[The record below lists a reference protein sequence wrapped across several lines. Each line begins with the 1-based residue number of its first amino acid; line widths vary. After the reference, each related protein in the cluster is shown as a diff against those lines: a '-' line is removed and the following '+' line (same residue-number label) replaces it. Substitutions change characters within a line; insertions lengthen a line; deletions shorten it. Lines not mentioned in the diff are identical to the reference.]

1 MKILNLSL
9 DKSILDKNSKTA
21 TRIVEYGDLADRY
34 IVVVPDKD
42 YKEIRLSEKVFVY
55 GSGGGN
61 KIFQL
66 ITVYRT
72 AKKLLKSEKFD
83 VITVQDQY
91 YLALVGRIL
100 AKKFKI
106 GLELQIHGFEKYSGL
121 RKIIADFA
129 ISRASAI
136 RCVSQRLKKQLINE
150 FGVKEEK
157 ITAAPIYSESIKFIK
172 PACRTG
178 RSKVHKVDN
187 EDNNFIFL
195 TVGRLVPVK
204 NISLQIKA
212 MAKLVEG
219 EKSKVES
226 KKIEL
231 WIVGDGP
238 EKSNLKY
245 QISKLKLENNIK
257 LLGWQNDTDKFYSQA
272 DAFLLTSDYEG
283 WGMVAVEA
291 ANYGLPIIM
300 TDVGCAGELIENE
313 KSGLVVP
320 VNNQVKLEEAMVI
333 IIKDDSLRKK
343 LAEGAFSAT
352 KKLPSK
358 EETLALYKQSW
369 EKARQNKPN
378 R

>member
-9 DKSILDKNSKTA
+9 DKSILDKNSKAA
-21 TRIVEYGDLADRY
+21 TRIVEYGNLADRY

-55 GSGGGN
+55 GSGGNN

-66 ITVYRT
+66 INVYRT
-72 AKKLLKSEKFD
+72 AKKLLRHGKFD

-129 ISRASAI
+129 IPRANTI
-136 RCVSQRLKKQLINE
+136 RCVSRRLKGQLMRD
-150 FGVKEEK
+150 FGVREEK
-157 ITAAPIYSESIKFIK
+157 ITVAPIYSESVKFIK
-172 PACRTG
+172 L
-178 RSKVHKVDN
+178 KVHKVDN

-195 TVGRLVPVK
+195 TVGRLVAVK
-204 NISLQIKA
+204 NIGLQIKA

-231 WIVGDGP
+231 WIVGDGS
-238 EKSNLKY
+238 ERKKLELKIKNLKLQNY
-245 QISKLKLENNIK
+245 IK
-257 LLGWQNDTDKFYSQA
+257 LLGWQNNPEEFYSQA

-300 TDVGCAGELIENE
+300 TNVGCAGELIENE

-320 VNNQVKLEEAMVI
+320 VNNQVELEEAMI
-333 IIKDDSLRKK
+333 RIIKDDSLRKK
-343 LAEGAFSAT
+343 LAEGALSAT

-369 EKARQNKPN
+369 EKAMEK
-378 R
+378 

>member
-9 DKSILDKNSKTA
+9 DKSILDKNSKTS
-21 TRIVEYGDLADRY
+21 TRVVEYGNLADRY
-34 IVVVPDKD
+34 IIVVPDKD

-55 GSGGGN
+55 GSGGNN

-66 ITVYRT
+66 INVYRT

-129 ISRASAI
+129 IPRASAI
-136 RCVSQRLKKQLINE
+136 RCVSQRLKRQLVRD
-150 FGVKEEK
+150 FVVKEEK
-157 ITAAPIYSESIKFIK
+157 ITVAPICSNLKSQISNLKSKKFK
-172 PACRTG
+172 ND
-178 RSKVHKVDN
+178 KFV
-187 EDNNFIFL
+187 FL
-195 TVGRLVPVK
+195 TVGRLVAVK
-204 NISLQIKA
+204 NISLQIRA
-212 MAKLVEG
+212 MAKLVES

-238 EKSNLKY
+238 EKSNLKSK
-245 QISKLKLENNIK
+245 ISKLKLENNVK

-272 DAFLLTSDYEG
+272 DVFLLTSDYEG

-313 KSGLVVP
+313 KSG
-320 VNNQVKLEEAMVI
+320 
-333 IIKDDSLRKK
+333 
-343 LAEGAFSAT
+343 
-352 KKLPSK
+352 
-358 EETLALYKQSW
+358 
-369 EKARQNKPN
+369 
-378 R
+378 

>member
-9 DKSILDKNSKTA
+9 DKSILDKNSKTSR
-21 TRIVEYGDLADRY
+21 RIVEYGDLADRY

-66 ITVYRT
+66 INVYRT
-72 AKKLLKSEKFD
+72 AKKLLRRGEFD
-83 VITVQDQY
+83 VVTVQDQY

-129 ISRASAI
+129 IPRASAI
-136 RCVSQRLKKQLINE
+136 KCVSQRLKRQLMRD

-157 ITAAPIYSESIKFIK
+157 ITVAPIYSESIKFIK
-172 PACRTG
+172 
-178 RSKVHKVDN
+178 SKVYKVDS
-187 EDNNFIFL
+187 ENNKFIFL

-204 NISLQIKA
+204 NVGLQIVA
-212 MAKLVEG
+212 MAEAV
-219 EKSKVES
+219 
-226 KKIEL
+226 KKYPNVEL

-238 EKSNLKY
+238 EKSNLKSK
-245 QISKLKLENNIK
+245 ISKLKLENNIK
-257 LLGWQNDTDKFYSQA
+257 LLGWQNNPEEFYSQA

-300 TDVGCAGELIENE
+300 TNVGCAGELIKDGE
-313 KSGLVVP
+313 SGIVIP
-320 VNNQVKLEEAMVI
+320 VNDQAKLEEAMSR

-343 LAEGAFSAT
+343 LAEGALSAI
-352 KKLPSK
+352 KNLPSK
-358 EETLALYKQSW
+358 EETLSLYKQSW
-369 EKARQNKPN
+369 EKAMKLK
-378 R
+378 

>member
-9 DKSILDKNSKTA
+9 DKSILDRNSKA
-21 TRIVEYGDLADRY
+21 ARRIVEYGNLADRY
-34 IVVVPDKD
+34 IIVVPDKD

-66 ITVYRT
+66 INVYRA
-72 AKKLLKSEKFD
+72 AKKLLRRGEFD

-129 ISRASAI
+129 IPRASAI
-136 RCVSQRLKKQLINE
+136 RCVSLRLKKYLINN
-150 FGVKEEK
+150 FGVQEEK
-157 ITAAPIYSESIKFIK
+157 ITVVPIYSESVKFVK
-172 PACRTG
+172 
-178 RSKVHKVDN
+178 SKVHKANN
-187 EDNNFIFL
+187 EDNKFIFL

-204 NISLQIKA
+204 NVVLQIRA
-212 MAKLVEG
+212 MAKLVES
-219 EKSKVES
+219 EKSKACLAGRQVES

-238 EKSNLKY
+238 ERKNLELKIKNY
-245 QISKLKLENNIK
+245 KLQNYVKFF
-257 LLGWQNDTDKFYSQA
+257 GWQNNPEEFYSKA

-283 WGMVAVEA
+283 WGMVVIEA
-291 ANYGLPIIM
+291 ASYGLPVIM

-313 KSGLVVP
+313 KSGLIIP
-320 VNNQVKLEEAMVI
+320 VDNQIKLEEAMTRI
-333 IIKDDSLRKK
+333 INDDNLRKS
-343 LAEGAFSAT
+343 LAEGALSAI
-352 KKLPSK
+352 KNLPSK
-358 EETLALYKQSW
+358 EETLSLYKQSW
-369 EKARQNKPN
+369 EKAMVY
-378 R
+378 

>member
-9 DKSILDKNSKTA
+9 DKSILDKNSKTSR
-21 TRIVEYGDLADRY
+21 RIVEYGDLADRY

-66 ITVYRT
+66 INVYRT
-72 AKKLLKSEKFD
+72 AKKLLRRGEFD
-83 VITVQDQY
+83 VVTVQDQY

-129 ISRASAI
+129 IPRASAI
-136 RCVSQRLKKQLINE
+136 KCVSQRLKRQLMRD

-157 ITAAPIYSESIKFIK
+157 ITVAPIYSESIKFIK
-172 PACRTG
+172 
-178 RSKVHKVDN
+178 SKVYKVDS
-187 EDNNFIFL
+187 ENNKFIFL

-204 NISLQIKA
+204 NVGLQIGA
-212 MAKLVEG
+212 MVEA
-219 EKSKVES
+219 V
-226 KKIEL
+226 KKYPNVEL

-238 EKSNLKY
+238 EKSNLKSK
-245 QISKLKLENNIK
+245 ISKLKLENNIK
-257 LLGWQNDTDKFYSQA
+257 LLGWQNNPEEFYSQA

-300 TDVGCAGELIENE
+300 TNVGCAGELIKDGE
-313 KSGLVVP
+313 SGIVIP
-320 VNNQVKLEEAMVI
+320 VNDQAKLEEAMSR

-343 LAEGAFSAT
+343 LAEGALSAI
-352 KKLPSK
+352 KNLPSK
-358 EETLALYKQSW
+358 EETLSLYKQSW
-369 EKARQNKPN
+369 EKAMKLK
-378 R
+378 

>member
-9 DKSILDKNSKTA
+9 DKSILDKNSKAA
-21 TRIVEYGDLADRY
+21 TRVVEYGNLADGY
-34 IVVVPDKD
+34 IVVIPDKD

-66 ITVYRT
+66 INVYRA
-72 AKKLLKSEKFD
+72 AKKLLRRGEFD

-157 ITAAPIYSESIKFIK
+157 ITIAPIYNESIKFIK
-172 PACRTG
+172 
-178 RSKVHKVDN
+178 SKVHKVDN
-187 EDNNFIFL
+187 EDNKFIFL
-195 TVGRLVPVK
+195 TVGRLVAVK
-204 NISLQIKA
+204 NIGLQIRA
-212 MAKLVEG
+212 MAKLVES

-238 EKSNLKY
+238 EKSNLKSK
-245 QISKLKLENNIK
+245 ISKLKLENNVK
-257 LLGWQNDTDKFYSQA
+257 LLGWQNNPEEFYSQA

-283 WGMVAVEA
+283 WGMVVIEA
-291 ANYGLPIIM
+291 ASYGLPVIM

-313 KSGLVVP
+313 KSGLIVP
-320 VNNQVKLEEAMVI
+320 VNNQVKLEEAMTRI
-333 IIKDDSLRKK
+333 INDDNLRKS
-343 LAEGAFSAT
+343 LAEGALLAI
-352 KKLPSK
+352 KNLPNK
-358 EETLALYKQSW
+358 GETLSLYKQSW
-369 EKARQNKPN
+369 EKARQNLVN
-378 R
+378 

>member
-21 TRIVEYGDLADRY
+21 TRIVEYGDLADSY

-66 ITVYRT
+66 INVYRT
-72 AKKLLKSEKFD
+72 AKKLLRCGKFD

-129 ISRASAI
+129 IPRANAV
-136 RCVSQRLKKQLINE
+136 RCVSQRLKKQISKE
-150 FGVKEEK
+150 FGVVEEK
-157 ITAAPIYSESIKFIK
+157 ITVAPIYSESVKFIK
-172 PACRTG
+172 
-178 RSKVHKVDN
+178 SKVHKVDN
-187 EDNNFIFL
+187 ENNKFVFL
-195 TVGRLVPVK
+195 TVGRLVAVK
-204 NISLQIKA
+204 NIGLQIRA
-212 MAKLVEG
+212 MAEAV
-219 EKSKVES
+219 
-226 KKIEL
+226 KKYPNAEL
-231 WIVGDGP
+231 IIVGDGP
-238 EKSNLKY
+238 ERKKLELKIKNLKLQNY
-245 QISKLKLENNIK
+245 IK
-257 LLGWQNDTDKFYSQA
+257 LLGWQNNPDEFYSQA

-300 TDVGCAGELIENE
+300 TNVGCAGELIENE

-320 VNNQVKLEEAMVI
+320 VNNQIKLEEAMVR

-343 LAEGAFSAT
+343 LAEGALSAI
-352 KKLPSK
+352 KNLPSK

-369 EKARQNKPN
+369 EKAMKNKPN

>member
-21 TRIVEYGDLADRY
+21 KRVVEYGDLANRY

-42 YKEIRLSEKVFVY
+42 FKEIRLSEKVFVY
-55 GSGGGN
+55 GTGGGN

-66 ITVYRT
+66 INVYKT
-72 AKKLLKSEKFD
+72 AKKLLRQEEFD
-83 VITVQDQY
+83 LITVQDQY
-91 YLALVGRIL
+91 YLALIGRIL

-121 RKIIADFA
+121 RKIIADFV
-129 ISRASAI
+129 IPRASAV

-157 ITAAPIYSESIKFIK
+157 ITIAPIYNESIKFIK
-172 PACRTG
+172 
-178 RSKVHKVDN
+178 SKVHKVDN
-187 EDNNFIFL
+187 EDNKFIFL
-195 TVGRLVPVK
+195 TVGRLVAVK
-204 NISLQIKA
+204 NIGLQIRA
-212 MAKLVEG
+212 MAKLVES

-238 EKSNLKY
+238 EKSNLKSK
-245 QISKLKLENNIK
+245 ISKLKLENNVK
-257 LLGWQNDTDKFYSQA
+257 LLGWQNNPEEFYSQA

-283 WGMVAVEA
+283 WGMAVVEA

-300 TDVGCAGELIENE
+300 TNVGCAGELIENE

-320 VNNQVKLEEAMVI
+320 VNNQIKLEEAMIRI
-333 IIKDDSLRKK
+333 INNDSLRKK
-343 LAEGAFSAT
+343 LAEGAFSAI

-369 EKARQNKPN
+369 EKAMKNKPN

>member
-9 DKSILDKNSKTA
+9 DKSILDKNSKTSR
-21 TRIVEYGDLADRY
+21 RIVEYGDLADRY

-66 ITVYRT
+66 INVYRT
-72 AKKLLKSEKFD
+72 AKKLLRRGEFD
-83 VITVQDQY
+83 VVTVQDQY

-129 ISRASAI
+129 IPRASAI
-136 RCVSQRLKKQLINE
+136 KCVSQRLKRQLMRD

-157 ITAAPIYSESIKFIK
+157 ITVAPIYSESIKFIK
-172 PACRTG
+172 
-178 RSKVHKVDN
+178 SKVYKVDS
-187 EDNNFIFL
+187 ENNKFIFL

-204 NISLQIKA
+204 NVGLQIGA
-212 MAKLVEG
+212 MVEA
-219 EKSKVES
+219 V
-226 KKIEL
+226 KKYPNVEL

-238 EKSNLKY
+238 EKSNLKSK
-245 QISKLKLENNIK
+245 ISKLKLENNVK

-272 DAFLLTSDYEG
+272 DVFLLTSDYEG

-300 TDVGCAGELIENE
+300 TNVGCAGELIKDGE
-313 KSGLVVP
+313 SGIVIP
-320 VNNQVKLEEAMVI
+320 VNDQAKLEEAMSR

-343 LAEGAFSAT
+343 LAEGALSAI
-352 KKLPSK
+352 KNLPSK
-358 EETLALYKQSW
+358 EETLSLYKQSW
-369 EKARQNKPN
+369 EKAMKLK
-378 R
+378 

>member
-9 DKSILDKNSKTA
+9 DKSILDKNSKTSR
-21 TRIVEYGDLADRY
+21 RIVEYGDLADRY

-66 ITVYRT
+66 INVYRT
-72 AKKLLKSEKFD
+72 AKKLLRRGEFD
-83 VITVQDQY
+83 VVTVQDQY

-129 ISRASAI
+129 IPRASAI
-136 RCVSQRLKKQLINE
+136 KCVSQRLKRQLMRD

-157 ITAAPIYSESIKFIK
+157 ITVAPIYRESIKFIK
-172 PACRTG
+172 
-178 RSKVHKVDN
+178 SKVYKVDS
-187 EDNNFIFL
+187 ENNKFIFL

-204 NISLQIKA
+204 NVGLQIGA
-212 MAKLVEG
+212 MAEAV
-219 EKSKVES
+219 
-226 KKIEL
+226 KKYPNVEL

-238 EKSNLKY
+238 EKSNLKSK
-245 QISKLKLENNIK
+245 ISKLKLENNIK
-257 LLGWQNDTDKFYSQA
+257 LLGWQNNPEEFYSQA

-300 TDVGCAGELIENE
+300 TNVGCAGELIKDGE
-313 KSGLVVP
+313 SGIVIP
-320 VNNQVKLEEAMVI
+320 VNDQAKLEEAMSR

-343 LAEGAFSAT
+343 LAEGALSAI
-352 KKLPSK
+352 KNLPSK
-358 EETLALYKQSW
+358 EETLSLYKQSW
-369 EKARQNKPN
+369 EKAMKLK
-378 R
+378 

>member
-9 DKSILDKNSKTA
+9 DKSILDKNSKVA
-21 TRIVEYGDLADRY
+21 TRVVEYGNLADGH
-34 IVVVPDKD
+34 IIIVPDKD

-66 ITVYRT
+66 INVYRI
-72 AKKLLKSEKFD
+72 AKKLLKSDKFD
-83 VITVQDQY
+83 IITVQDQY

-129 ISRASAI
+129 IPRVNAI
-136 RCVSQRLKKQLINE
+136 RCVSQRLKRQLVRN
-150 FGVKEEK
+150 FGAREEK
-157 ITAAPIYSESIKFIK
+157 ITVAPIYSESVKFVK
-172 PACRTG
+172 
-178 RSKVHKVDN
+178 SKVYKVDN
-187 EDNNFIFL
+187 ENNKFVFL

-204 NISLQIKA
+204 NVGLQIRA
-212 MAKLVEG
+212 MAEAA
-219 EKSKVES
+219 
-226 KKIEL
+226 KKYPNVEL

-238 EKSNLKY
+238 GKSNLKSK
-245 QISKLKLENNIK
+245 ISKLKLENNVK

-272 DAFLLTSDYEG
+272 DVFLLTSDYEG

-320 VNNQVKLEEAMVI
+320 VNNQIKLEEAMI
-333 IIKDDSLRKK
+333 RIIKDDSLRKK
-343 LAEGAFSAT
+343 LAEGALLAV
-352 KKLPSK
+352 KKLPNK

-369 EKARQNKPN
+369 EKARQNK
-378 R
+378 

>member
-9 DKSILDKNSKTA
+9 DKSILDKNSKAA

-34 IVVVPDKD
+34 IIVVPDKD

-55 GSGGGN
+55 GSGGNN

-66 ITVYRT
+66 INVYRT
-72 AKKLLKSEKFD
+72 AKKLLRHGKFD

-129 ISRASAI
+129 IPRANAV
-136 RCVSQRLKKQLINE
+136 RCVSQRLKKQISKE
-150 FGVKEEK
+150 FGVVEEK
-157 ITAAPIYSESIKFIK
+157 ITVAPIYSESVKFIK
-172 PACRTG
+172 
-178 RSKVHKVDN
+178 SKVHKVDN
-187 EDNNFIFL
+187 ENNKFVFL
-195 TVGRLVPVK
+195 TVGRLVAVK
-204 NISLQIKA
+204 NIGLQIRA
-212 MAKLVEG
+212 MAEAV
-219 EKSKVES
+219 
-226 KKIEL
+226 KKYPNAEL
-231 WIVGDGP
+231 IIVGDGP
-238 EKSNLKY
+238 ERKKLELKIKNLKLQNY
-245 QISKLKLENNIK
+245 IK
-257 LLGWQNDTDKFYSQA
+257 LLGWQNNPDEFYSQA

-300 TDVGCAGELIENE
+300 TNVGCAGELIENE

-320 VNNQVKLEEAMVI
+320 VNNQIKLEEAMVR

-343 LAEGAFSAT
+343 LAEGALSAT

-358 EETLALYKQSW
+358 EETLSLYKQSW
-369 EKARQNKPN
+369 EKVRQNK
-378 R
+378 

>member
-9 DKSILDKNSKTA
+9 DKSILDKNSKAA

-34 IVVVPDKD
+34 IIVVPDKD

-55 GSGGGN
+55 GSGGNN

-66 ITVYRT
+66 INVYRT
-72 AKKLLKSEKFD
+72 AKKLLRHGKFD

-129 ISRASAI
+129 IPRANAV
-136 RCVSQRLKKQLINE
+136 RCVSQRLKKQISKE
-150 FGVKEEK
+150 FGVVEEK
-157 ITAAPIYSESIKFIK
+157 ITVAPIYSESVKFIK
-172 PACRTG
+172 
-178 RSKVHKVDN
+178 SKVHKVDN
-187 EDNNFIFL
+187 ENNKFVFL
-195 TVGRLVPVK
+195 TVGRLVAVK
-204 NISLQIKA
+204 NIGLQIRA
-212 MAKLVEG
+212 MAEAV
-219 EKSKVES
+219 
-226 KKIEL
+226 KKYPNAEL
-231 WIVGDGP
+231 IIVGDGP
-238 EKSNLKY
+238 ERKKLELKIKNLKLQNY
-245 QISKLKLENNIK
+245 IK
-257 LLGWQNDTDKFYSQA
+257 LLGWQNNPDEFYSQA

-300 TDVGCAGELIENE
+300 TNVGCAGELIENE

-320 VNNQVKLEEAMVI
+320 VNNQIKLEEAMVR

-343 LAEGAFSAT
+343 LAEGALSAT
-352 KKLPSK
+352 KNLPNK